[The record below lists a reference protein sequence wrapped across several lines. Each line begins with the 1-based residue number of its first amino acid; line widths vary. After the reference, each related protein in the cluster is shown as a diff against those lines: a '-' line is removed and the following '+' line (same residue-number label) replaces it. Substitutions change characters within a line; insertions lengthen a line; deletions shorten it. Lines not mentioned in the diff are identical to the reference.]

1 MNHRGASKRPQPRQ
15 VISRRLSSLGPKQP
29 RLVKLGLEPSSK
41 VSKLTLTTA
50 KILLKEVRHWIS
62 KHFASRFGQRSL
74 ATKFTELESNR
85 IAVWL
90 ISKKKLSLTS
100 DTNLDSQGRF
110 SESLKAKEANFGY

>member
-1 MNHRGASKRPQPRQ
+1 MKTKQLLTCIVA
-15 VISRRLSSLGPKQP
+15 ISR
-29 RLVKLGLEPSSK
+29 
-41 VSKLTLTTA
+41 
-50 KILLKEVRHWIS
+50 
-62 KHFASRFGQRSL
+62 RFGQRSL